1 MNNSIKGEKH
11 HCSNCGAKFFDLN
24 KKPIICPKCNTEVL
38 DKLNIMP
45 KPVISDP
52 KTNEPIVDNSATEN
66 LKAIEEDIDNDELE
80 EDDDDTSTIVNID

>member
-38 DKLNIMP
+38 DKLNIRS
-45 KPVISDP
+45 KPVISDH
-52 KTNEPIVDNSATEN
+52 KTNEPIVDNSTIEN
-66 LKAIEEDIDNDELE
+66 LEVIEEDIDNDELE
-80 EDDDDTSTIVNID
+80 EEDDNTSTIVNID

>member
-11 HCSNCGAKFFDLN
+11 RCSNCDAKFFDLN

-38 DKLNIMP
+38 DKLNIRS
-45 KPVISDP
+45 KPVISVP
-52 KTNEPIVDNSATEN
+52 KSDEPIVDNSTTEK
-66 LKAIEEDIDNDELE
+66 LEVIEEDIGNDELE

>member
-38 DKLNIMP
+38 DKSNIRA
-45 KPVISDP
+45 KPVISDS
-52 KTNEPIVDNSATEN
+52 KANESIVDNLATEN
-66 LKAIEEDIDNDELE
+66 LEEIEENIDNDELE
-80 EDDDDTSTIVNID
+80 EDDDATSTIVNID